1 MSIQIF
7 SSAWMSRAVSLAVG
21 SALAF
26 ASCVACAQTSPFSPP
41 TASSA
46 MNSTS
51 STSASIAEPLTV
63 VSRETL
69 QPGLTMATLSNGLT
83 ILIQENHT
91 APNATVRCFVKNT
104 GSMNETGH
112 LGAGLSHVLE
122 HVVSGGSTAT
132 RTEAETEDMVD
143 RMGGVTNAFT
153 SINVTAYFIDCP
165 SKDVNKAVDII
176 ADEMQHIIF
185 NPKEFNRELQVV
197 QQELRD
203 GEASRARVMWKMIA
217 QTRYLKH
224 PARLPVI
231 GYLDVLQRA
240 SNEDIISF
248 YKQRYIPNNQVFVVV
263 GDVNTD
269 EILERVRKN
278 YEGTPRG
285 KMNDIVV
292 PQEPEQV
299 SPRLAVREMDGA
311 TFDVTVFWPT
321 VTIDSPDMYP
331 LDILDYVLAEGAS
344 SLLVKKY
351 CMDNPLALSVSAS
364 SSTPNYAPGMF
375 AVQMSLTEENYPA
388 VVDQV
393 IADIY
398 KMRDVLIPEELLE
411 KAKKQKV
418 AEQIFGL
425 QTIQAQADNLAQS
438 YIATGDPLF
447 DNTYVEQI
455 KKVTA
460 QDVQRVARKYL
471 VPERFNKVVI
481 TPLGKSQQATQIAAD
496 AVNSPI
502 KQLTL
507 DNGVTVL
514 TKQIPN
520 LPLVSMQVYVKGGAV
535 VETPENAGVSLL
547 SAAMFEK
554 GCKGMTAAQIAEYFD
569 LIGGAIGC
577 VSARNTTSGNI
588 LTLKEDFPKAS
599 EILAECF
606 LRPTFPEDEFNKLK
620 IQSIGLLQRK
630 KADPRSEARDAFFNA
645 LPKTSS
651 FSHIVGGTIE
661 SVSNL
666 TLDDVKKY
674 HQTYVQPEGMVV
686 AIFGDI
692 STEDAVAQAKKLFGN
707 LKQTARPVVSYDL
720 PNTIE
725 ESVVKH
731 VKTEKTTAM
740 ILIGYECPSM
750 LDVEDYNAMYV
761 LNGIVTGCGYPGGW
775 LFPELRGAGLVYSV
789 HGIRMAG
796 ISPGYFTIIAQTRP
810 DEVGEVVKRIRNNV
824 EKAKAGEIT
833 EEEFEK
839 AKEMIIAMEAQDNTT
854 AGDQAA
860 QAAVDTILGLGPEYQ
875 KGFADRINAVTLDQV
890 KAVAKKYLTK
900 SVQVTLSNKDEQ

>member
-1 MSIQIF
+1 MSIQFLSNAWTSRLALLTLGSLMIF
-7 SSAWMSRAVSLAVG
+7 G
-21 SALAF
+21 SAFAQSSPLA
-26 ASCVACAQTSPFSPP
+26 P

-46 MNSTS
+46 INSNSSPATS
-51 STSASIAEPLTV
+51 PAEPLTV
-63 VSRETL
+63 LSRETL
-69 QPGLTMATLSNGLT
+69 QQGLTMAKLSNGLT

-132 RTEAETEDMVD
+132 RTEAQTEEMVD
-143 RMGGVTNAFT
+143 RMGGITNAFT

-176 ADEMQHIIF
+176 ADEMQHIAF
-185 NPKEFNRELQVV
+185 VPSEFNRELRVV

-217 QTRYLKH
+217 ETRYLKH

-240 SNEDIISF
+240 SNDDIISF
-248 YKQRYIPNNQVFVVV
+248 YKQRYIPNNQIFVVV

-292 PQEPEQV
+292 PVEPQQV
-299 SPRLAVREMDGA
+299 SPRMAVREMDGA
-311 TFDVTVFWPT
+311 AFDVAVFWPT
-321 VTIDSPDMYP
+321 VSIDSPDMYP
-331 LDILDYVLAEGAS
+331 LDILDYVLGEGDS
-344 SLLVKKY
+344 SLLGKKY
-351 CMDNPLALSVSAS
+351 CMDAPLALSINSS

-375 AVQMSLTEENYPA
+375 AVRMSLTEENYPA

-393 IADIY
+393 VADVY

-411 KAKKQKV
+411 KAKKQKI
-418 AEQIFGL
+418 AEQIL
-425 QTIQAQADNLAQS
+425 AHQTIQSQADNLAES

-481 TPLGKSQQATQIAAD
+481 TPLGKSQKATQSAASATD
-496 AVNSPI
+496 SKI

-507 DNGVTVL
+507 DNGVIVL

-520 LPLVSMQVYVKGGAV
+520 LPLVSMKIFVKGGAV
-535 VETPENAGVSLL
+535 VETPENAGVSKL
-547 SAAMFEK
+547 SADMFEK
-554 GCKGMTAAQIAEYFD
+554 GCKGMTAFQIAEFMD
-569 LIGGAIGC
+569 SIGGTLVC
-577 VSARNTTSGNI
+577 TSERNTTSGSI

-599 EILAECF
+599 ELLAECF

-620 IQSIGLLQRK
+620 VQTIGRLQNK
-630 KADPRSEARDAFFNA
+630 KADPRSEARDAFYSA

-651 FSHIVGGTIE
+651 FSHIIGGTIE
-661 SVSNL
+661 SVSRL

-707 LKQTARPVVSYDL
+707 LMQTARPVVSYDC

-740 ILIGYECPSM
+740 IFIGYECPSL

-761 LNGIVTGCGYPGGW
+761 LNGIVTGAGYPGGW
-775 LFPELRGAGLVYSV
+775 TFPELRGAGLVYSV
-789 HGIRMAG
+789 HGVRMAG
-796 ISPGYFTIIAQTRP
+796 ISSGYFTVIAQTRP
-810 DEVGEVVKRIRNNV
+810 DEVDEVVKRIRRNI
-824 EKAKAGEIT
+824 EKAKAGTIT
-833 EEEFEK
+833 QEEFEK
-839 AKEMIIAMEAQDNTT
+839 AKEMIIAMEAQENAT
-854 AGDQAA
+854 ASEQAS
-860 QAAVDTILGLGPEYQ
+860 QAAVNTVLGLGPEYDR
-875 KGFADRINAVTLDQV
+875 GLADRINAVTLDQV

-900 SVQVTLSNKDEQ
+900 SVQVTLSNKDE

>member
-1 MSIQIF
+1 MSIQF
-7 SSAWMSRAVSLAVG
+7 LSNAWTSRIALLAIGSLM
-21 SALAF
+21 AF
-26 ASCVACAQTSPFSPP
+26 ASSDAFAQTSPLSTNP
-41 TASSA
+41 SA
-46 MNSTS
+46 MNSTAS
-51 STSASIAEPLTV
+51 SSAPTTEPLTV
-63 VSRETL
+63 LSRETL
-69 QPGLTMATLSNGLT
+69 QPGLTMAKLSNGLT

-132 RTEAETEDMVD
+132 RSEAETEDMVD

-176 ADEMQHIIF
+176 ADEMQHIAF
-185 NPKEFNRELQVV
+185 VPKEFNRELKVV

-203 GEASRARVMWKMIA
+203 GEASRARVMWKLMSE
-217 QTRYLKH
+217 TRYLKH

-240 SNEDIISF
+240 SNDDIISF
-248 YKQRYIPNNQVFVVV
+248 YKQRYIPNNQIFVVV
-263 GDVNTD
+263 GDVKTD

-292 PQEPEQV
+292 PREPEQV
-299 SPRLAVREMDGA
+299 SPRMAVREMDGA
-311 TFDVTVFWPT
+311 TFDVAVFWPT

-351 CMDNPLALSVSAS
+351 CMDNPLALSIGAS

-393 IADIY
+393 VADIY
-398 KMRDVLIPEELLE
+398 KMRDILIPEELLE

-481 TPLGKSQQATQIAAD
+481 TPLGKSQQATQSAAD

-535 VETPENAGVSLL
+535 VETPEKAGVSLL
-547 SAAMFEK
+547 SASMFEK
-554 GCKGMTAAQIAEYFD
+554 GCQGMTAAQIAEYFD
-569 LIGGAIGC
+569 LIGGTIGC
-577 VSARNTTSGNI
+577 TSARNTTSGSI

-606 LRPTFPEDEFNKLK
+606 LRPTFPEDEFAKLK
-620 IQSIGLLQRK
+620 IQTLGLLQRK
-630 KADPRSEARDAFFNA
+630 KADPRSEARDAFFDA

-666 TLDDVKKY
+666 TLDDLKKY
-674 HQTYVQPEGMVV
+674 HQTYVQPDGMVV

-707 LKQTARPVVSYDL
+707 LKQTVRPVVNYDL

-775 LFPELRGAGLVYSV
+775 TFPELRGAGLVYSV

-796 ISPGYFTIIAQTRP
+796 ISSGYFTVIAQTRP
-810 DEVGEVVKRIRNNV
+810 DAVDEVVARIRKNI
-824 EKAKAGEIT
+824 EKAKAGTIT

-839 AKEMIIAMEAQDNTT
+839 AKEMIIAMEAQENTT
-854 AGDQAA
+854 ASEQAS
-860 QAAVDTILGLGPEYQ
+860 QAAVDTILGFGPEYQ
-875 KGFADRINAVTLDQV
+875 KGSADRINAVTLDQV

-900 SVQVTLSNKDEQ
+900 SVQVTLSNKDE